1 MNNISNFC
9 LTLNPEHEEMI
20 RNLSYIPVGLGE
32 RVFSKNCLSDKTET
46 QYIKKSILWGVYF
59 SLLDLEKLFE
69 KYQNRMGWILPVQKI
84 FS

>member
-32 RVFSKNCLSDKTET
+32 RVFSKIVYQIRLET
-46 QYIKKSILWGVYF
+46 QYIKKIHFMGSILFIIGF
-59 SLLDLEKLFE
+59 
-69 KYQNRMGWILPVQKI
+69 GKI
-84 FS
+84 I